1 MISEIKAGIKDLE
14 ESRKEVNYALDM
26 LEEGLAVSVCPD
38 ITRELELLA
47 LFNRKIADYVLNLV
61 DLQDNLN
68 VSLESL
74 LEVELKLNKVDVEDA
89 EIPF

>member
-1 MISEIKAGIKDLE
+1 MINEIKAGIKDLE
-14 ESRKEVNYALDM
+14 ESSKEVNYALDM
-26 LEEGLAVSVCPD
+26 LEEGLAVSVCPN
-38 ITRELELLA
+38 IKRELELLA
-47 LFNRKIADYVLNLV
+47 FFNRKIADYILNLV

-74 LEVELKLNKVDVEDA
+74 LEVELKLNKVDVEDD

>member
-1 MISEIKAGIKDLE
+1 MISEIKSGIKALE

-26 LEEGLAVSVCPD
+26 LEEGLAVSVCPN

-47 LFNRKIADYVLNLV
+47 LFNRKIADYVLHLV

-74 LEVELKLNKVDVEDA
+74 LEVELKLNKVDVEDD